1 MSANSRLIQGRFRL
15 KSFRGKK
22 NLQHPLHGL
31 DSLAG
36 GLQELLQ
43 QLPSDSG
50 RHFLDVSPAALRN
63 WWSKCNITAP
73 ARRFY
78 GGDEPLVRFWSFKSW
93 DKSEVSWN
101 LWIFWMS
108 VTLMEAD
115 ESSVSSCWAWN
126 LFLRPNEEYCN
137 MHHAQTLLSMSSRCC
152 LVKLDQC
159 ADHPNVFKSKSQ
171 KNKRRSIRDPSQS
184 MPCSQA
190 SEILRNASAAAVAPS
205 LACWIGWRI
214 NVQSVTGLSSLI
226 CKATFSNFI
235 FFLSFPV
242 PQGTTS
248 SGTSCV

>member
-50 RHFLDVSPAALRN
+50 RHFLDVSLAALRN

-101 LWIFWMS
+101 LWIFLNVSDSHGSRWKLCFFMLS
-108 VTLMEAD
+108 LKFPEAKWR
-115 ESSVSSCWAWN
+115 VLQHASC
-126 LFLRPNEEYCN
+126 PN
-137 MHHAQTLLSMSSRCC
+137 
-152 LVKLDQC
+152 
-159 ADHPNVFKSKSQ
+159 
-171 KNKRRSIRDPSQS
+171 
-184 MPCSQA
+184 
-190 SEILRNASAAAVAPS
+190 
-205 LACWIGWRI
+205 
-214 NVQSVTGLSSLI
+214 SSLHVKSMLFGKTWAM
-226 CKATFSNFI
+226 CWSPKRF
-235 FFLSFPV
+235 
-242 PQGTTS
+242 
-248 SGTSCV
+248 